1 MIGSAQYP
9 VRTVLVEQLRGQG
22 QSGLEALCKS
32 AARSACVTVEETYP
46 VLAEL
51 MTLDIVQL
59 HPVATVQGD
68 PEPQAVVSI
77 DHVGY
82 DLYRCL
88 GEVIA
93 STRTL
98 SCAATMLFIVNSC
111 GMATKNQL
119 FQRLHYVKGARRY
132 SYMHLS
138 VQLRA
143 LVIRGHL
150 VMRRD
155 DMGITLFAISKEGR
169 HKVSRCLKHLGY
181 TGTINISMG
190 E

>member
-1 MIGSAQYP
+1 MIASAQYP
-9 VRTVLVEQLRGQG
+9 LRSVLVERLRGQG
-22 QSGLEALCKS
+22 QSGLEALCAS
-32 AARSACVTVEETYP
+32 AARSISVPVEEIYP

-51 MTLDIVQL
+51 MTLDIVQF
-59 HPVATVQGD
+59 HPVASVQGE

-88 GEVIA
+88 SEV
-93 STRTL
+93 STPTRTL
-98 SCAATMLFIVNSC
+98 SCATSMLFIVNSC

-119 FQRLHYVKGARRY
+119 FQRLHFVKGVRSY
-132 SYMHLS
+132 SYMQLS
-138 VQLRA
+138 VQLWA
-143 LVIRGHL
+143 LVRTGRL
-150 VMRRD
+150 VVRRD
-155 DMGITLFAISKEGR
+155 DMGIALFDISREGR
-169 HKVSRCLKHLGY
+169 RRVSRCEKQLGY